1 MLDRGKD
8 DYEVSDVV
16 LEHNHLIHLPETPHL
31 MATQRKISE
40 IQASEIEAAD
50 DSGIRP
56 KDAHEMAARQVGG
69 LFNLSYTCRD
79 RKNYLHSKR
88 QRELAFGQ
96 AGSML
101 K

>member
-1 MLDRGKD
+1 MI
-8 DYEVSDVV
+8 
-16 LEHNHLIHLPETPHL
+16 LEL
-31 MATQRKISE
+31 
-40 IQASEIEAAD
+40 
-50 DSGIRP
+50 RP

-79 RKNYLHSKR
+79 RKNYLRTKR

-101 K
+101 KYFHDKIAEKGGEVKKFKKEEKLA